1 MTCTGKVSTFLPTIQ
16 VPTRPDRPW
25 LEWLS
30 FVLRSYRD
38 MREQQRQ
45 HQALLQL
52 DDHLLAD
59 IGVSREQ
66 ALREAGKWSCR
77 DQWLRLYRAVRI

>member
-1 MTCTGKVSTFLPTIQ
+1 MPCAHKASSSLLTIPAPTP
-16 VPTRPDRPW
+16 VWADWPW
-25 LEWLS
+25 PEWLYS
-30 FVLRSYRD
+30 IPRRYRR
-38 MREQQRQ
+38 MQERQRQ

-66 ALREAGKWSCR
+66 ALREAGKWF
-77 DQWLRLYRAVRI
+77 